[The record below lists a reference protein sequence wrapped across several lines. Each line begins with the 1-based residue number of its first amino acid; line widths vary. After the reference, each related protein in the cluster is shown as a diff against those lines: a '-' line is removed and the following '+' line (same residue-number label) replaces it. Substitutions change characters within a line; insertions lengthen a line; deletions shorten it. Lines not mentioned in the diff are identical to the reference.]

1 MENLSEGAPQ
11 IIDSSSSSFLEQLLR
26 HSSDAAIVVHPKY
39 GVTYASPAIADVL
52 GISPDAFLGRMAAD
66 WIHSDDVASMLEHR
80 EAAEQFGHAGPII
93 IRGLHEDHTWRYFE
107 AEWWRPDDSNFAD
120 GTILHF
126 RDVSQRERA
135 RAEAARSEARL
146 GALLLEAS
154 DVVMVIGKD
163 GQQLSYVS
171 PSIERVMGWSTE
183 LATELTWRQ
192 VIHPDHLQRWIDA
205 VTSVA
210 EDPEGRRQI
219 ELKGLHKDG
228 TWRWLDASILNRF
241 EDPLIEGII
250 LHFHD
255 VTPRHLAEQELARR
269 SLHDSLTALP
279 NRVLFVD
286 RLESA
291 LNRSQ
296 RSGGLVALLY
306 CDLDRFKNVNDT
318 IGHSGADL
326 LLCEVARR
334 MEVAIRAGD
343 SLARLHGDEFVV
355 CAEEIDS
362 WEEAQILAN
371 RLRRD
376 LSKPFIL
383 GGREIHLTTSIG
395 IAISS
400 KDNPYSASDLLE
412 NADAAMFV
420 AKKGG
425 RDRIAFY
432 NEEVRSREL
441 SDLAIRD
448 EIRGAIEND
457 QLVLHYQPIYDLT
470 SGALLGTEALVR
482 WQHPLRGLLYPGD
495 FIPVA
500 EESGLIVAL
509 GSWVIENAMRQA
521 KDWGFGTAR
530 QAKMWINF
538 SALQLERI
546 QIVDEITELLSRF
559 AIPSGAIGIEI
570 TETALIDAQP
580 EIDTRLR
587 ILRDLG
593 YSIAIDDFGT
603 GYSSLLYL
611 RRYSA
616 DTLKIDRAFVSG
628 LGVSRDDTAIVSSL
642 RSLAAMLELRV
653 VAEGV
658 ETQDQLQALRA
669 MGCESASGYLL
680 ARPADAS
687 VITQLLDE
695 PLELIRSH
703 S

>member
-1 MENLSEGAPQ
+1 MEKLSEETPQ

-39 GVTYASPAIADVL
+39 GVIYASPAIADVL
-52 GISPDAFLGRMAAD
+52 GISPDAFIGRMAAD
-66 WIHSDDVASMLEHR
+66 WIHSEDVASMLEHR
-80 EAAEQFGHAGPII
+80 EAAEQSGHAGPII

-107 AEWWRPDDSNFAD
+107 AEWWRPGDSDFAD

-126 RDVSQRERA
+126 RDVSERERS
-135 RAEAARSEARL
+135 RAEADRSEARL

-154 DVVMVIGKD
+154 DVVMVYGKD
-163 GQQLSYVS
+163 GQQLSYIS

-192 VIHPDHLQRWIDA
+192 VIHPDHLQRWIDV
-205 VTSVA
+205 VTSVS
-210 EDPEGRRQI
+210 EDPQGRRQI
-219 ELKGLHKDG
+219 ELKALHNDG
-228 TWRWLDASILNRF
+228 TWRWLDVSVLNRF

-279 NRVLFVD
+279 NRVLLVD

-343 SLARLHGDEFVV
+343 TLARLHGDEFVV

-383 GGREIHLTTSIG
+383 GGREIHVTASIG

-441 SDLAIRD
+441 SELAIRD

-482 WQHPLRGLLYPGD
+482 WQHPVRGLLYPGD

-509 GSWVIENAMRQA
+509 GSWVIERAMRQA

-530 QAKMWINF
+530 QAKMWINV

-546 QIVDEITELLSRF
+546 QIVDEITERLSQF
-559 AIPSGAIGIEI
+559 AIPSRAIGIEI

-642 RSLAAMLELRV
+642 RGLAAMLELQV

-695 PLELIRSH
+695 PLKLIRSH

>member
-1 MENLSEGAPQ
+1 MENLSEGTPQ
-11 IIDSSSSSFLEQLLR
+11 IIDSSLSSFLEQLLR

-39 GVTYASPAIADVL
+39 GVIYASPAIADVL
-52 GISPDAFLGRMAAD
+52 GISPDAFLGRMAAE
-66 WIHSDDVASMLEHR
+66 WIHSEDVASMLEHR
-80 EAAEQFGHAGPII
+80 EAAEQSGHAGPII

-135 RAEAARSEARL
+135 QAEAARSEARL

-183 LATELTWRQ
+183 LATGLTWRQ
-192 VIHPDHLQRWIDA
+192 VIHPDHLQRWIDV

-210 EDPEGRRQI
+210 EDPQGRRQI

-269 SLHDSLTALP
+269 SLHDSLTGLP

-334 MEVAIRAGD
+334 MEIAIRAGD

-383 GGREIHLTTSIG
+383 GGREIYLTTSIG

-400 KDNPYSASDLLE
+400 KDNPHSASNLLE

-457 QLVLHYQPIYDLT
+457 ELVLHYQPIYDLT

-482 WQHPLRGLLYPGD
+482 WQHPARGLLYPGD

-509 GSWVIENAMRQA
+509 GSWVIESAMQQA

-530 QAKMWINF
+530 QAKMWINV

-546 QIVDEITELLSRF
+546 QIVDEITEQLSRF
-559 AIPSGAIGIEI
+559 AIPSHAIGIEI

-628 LGVSRDDTAIVSSL
+628 LGISRDDTAIVASL
-642 RSLAAMLELRV
+642 RSLAAMLELWV

-658 ETQDQLQALRA
+658 ETQDQLQALRS

-687 VITQLLDE
+687 VISQLLDN
-695 PLELIRSH
+695 PVELNRSH

>member
-1 MENLSEGAPQ
+1 MENLSEGTPQ
-11 IIDSSSSSFLEQLLR
+11 IIDSSLSSFLEQLLR

-39 GVTYASPAIADVL
+39 GVIYASPAIADVL
-52 GISPDAFLGRMAAD
+52 GISPDAFLGRMAAE
-66 WIHSDDVASMLEHR
+66 WIHSEDVASMLEHR
-80 EAAEQFGHAGPII
+80 EAAEQSGHAGPII

-135 RAEAARSEARL
+135 QAEAARSEARL

-183 LATELTWRQ
+183 LATGLTWRQ
-192 VIHPDHLQRWIDA
+192 VIHPDHLQRWIDV

-210 EDPEGRRQI
+210 EDPQGRRQI

-269 SLHDSLTALP
+269 SLHDSLTGLP

-334 MEVAIRAGD
+334 MEIAIRAGD

-383 GGREIHLTTSIG
+383 SGREIYLTTSIG

-400 KDNPYSASDLLE
+400 KDNPHSASNLLE

-457 QLVLHYQPIYDLT
+457 ELVLHYQPIYDLT

-482 WQHPLRGLLYPGD
+482 WQHPARGLLYPGD

-509 GSWVIENAMRQA
+509 GSWVIESAMQQA

-530 QAKMWINF
+530 QAKMWINV

-546 QIVDEITELLSRF
+546 QIVDEITEQLSRF
-559 AIPSGAIGIEI
+559 AIPSHAIGIEI

-628 LGVSRDDTAIVSSL
+628 LGISRDDTAIVASL
-642 RSLAAMLELRV
+642 RSLAAMLELWV

-658 ETQDQLQALRA
+658 ETQDQLQALRS

-687 VITQLLDE
+687 VISQLLDN
-695 PLELIRSH
+695 PVELNRSH

>member
-1 MENLSEGAPQ
+1 MESLSEPTPQ
-11 IIDSSSSSFLEQLLR
+11 IIDSNSSSFLEQLLS
-26 HSSDAAIVVHPKY
+26 HSSDAAIVVHPNY
-39 GVTYASPAIADVL
+39 GVIYASPAIADVL
-52 GISPDAFLGRMAAD
+52 GISPEAFIGRMAAD
-66 WIHSDDVASMLEHR
+66 WIHPDDVGSMLEYR
-80 EAAEQFGHAGPII
+80 EAAENSGHAGPII
-93 IRGLHEDHTWRYFE
+93 IRGLHEDQTWRFFE
-107 AEWWRPDDSNFAD
+107 AEWWRPDLGDFAG

-126 RDVSQRERA
+126 RDVSVREQA

-154 DVVMVIGKD
+154 DVVMVIGRD
-163 GQQLSYVS
+163 GQNLTYVS
-171 PSIERVMGWSTE
+171 PSIQRVMGWSAK
-183 LATELTWRQ
+183 LASELTWRQ

-205 VTSVA
+205 VTEVA

-241 EDPLIEGII
+241 EDPLIEGVI

-306 CDLDRFKNVNDT
+306 CDLDRFKHVNDT
-318 IGHSGADL
+318 IGHGGADL

-343 SLARLHGDEFVV
+343 SLARLHGDEFVI
-355 CAEEIDS
+355 CADEIDS
-362 WEEAQILAN
+362 WEEARILAD

-376 LSKPFIL
+376 LSKPFNHN
-383 GGREIHLTTSIG
+383 GRDLHLTVSIG

-400 KDNPYSASDLLE
+400 NDNPYSASDLLE
-412 NADAAMFV
+412 NADSAMFV
-420 AKKGG
+420 AKKDG

-432 NEEVRSREL
+432 NEAVRSLEL
-441 SDLAIRD
+441 SELAIRD
-448 EIRGAIEND
+448 ALRGAIEND
-457 QLVLHYQPIYDLT
+457 QLVLHYQPIYDLL
-470 SGALLGTEALVR
+470 SGAVLGTEALVR
-482 WQHPLRGLLYPGD
+482 WQHPVRGLLQPGD

-500 EESGLIVAL
+500 EESGFIVAL
-509 GSWVIENAMRQA
+509 GAWVIERAMQQA
-521 KDWGFGTAR
+521 KAWGFGTTR
-530 QAKMWINF
+530 QAKMWINV

-546 QIVDEITELLSRF
+546 DIVDEITNLLSSVE
-559 AIPSGAIGIEI
+559 IPSHAIGLEI

-616 DTLKIDRAFVSG
+616 DTLKIDQAFVSG
-628 LGVSRDDTAIVSSL
+628 LGISRDDTAIVSSL

-680 ARPADAS
+680 ARPAEPSA
-687 VITQLLDE
+687 ITKILDT
-695 PLELIRSH
+695 PIQLIRES

>member
-1 MENLSEGAPQ
+1 
-11 IIDSSSSSFLEQLLR
+11 
-26 HSSDAAIVVHPKY
+26 VVHPKY
-39 GVTYASPAIADVL
+39 GVIYASPAIADVL
-52 GISPDAFLGRMAAD
+52 GISPDAFLGRMAAE
-66 WIHSDDVASMLEHR
+66 WIHSEDVASMLEHR
-80 EAAEQFGHAGPII
+80 EAAEQSGHAGPII

-135 RAEAARSEARL
+135 QAEAARSEARL

-183 LATELTWRQ
+183 LATGLTWRQ
-192 VIHPDHLQRWIDA
+192 VIHPDHLQRWIDV

-210 EDPEGRRQI
+210 EDPQGRRQI

-269 SLHDSLTALP
+269 SLHDSLTGLP

-334 MEVAIRAGD
+334 MEIAIRAGD

-383 GGREIHLTTSIG
+383 SGREIYLTTSIG

-400 KDNPYSASDLLE
+400 KDNPHSASNLLE

-457 QLVLHYQPIYDLT
+457 ELVLHYQPIYDLT

-482 WQHPLRGLLYPGD
+482 WQHPARGLLYPGD

-509 GSWVIENAMRQA
+509 GSWVIESAMQQA

-530 QAKMWINF
+530 QAKMWINV

-546 QIVDEITELLSRF
+546 QIVDEITEQLSRF
-559 AIPSGAIGIEI
+559 AIPSHAIGIEI

-628 LGVSRDDTAIVSSL
+628 LGISRDDTAIVASL
-642 RSLAAMLELRV
+642 RSLAAMLELWV

-658 ETQDQLQALRA
+658 ETQDQLQALRS

-687 VITQLLDE
+687 VISQLLDN
-695 PLELIRSH
+695 PVELNRSH

>member
-1 MENLSEGAPQ
+1 
-11 IIDSSSSSFLEQLLR
+11 
-26 HSSDAAIVVHPKY
+26 
-39 GVTYASPAIADVL
+39 
-52 GISPDAFLGRMAAD
+52 
-66 WIHSDDVASMLEHR
+66 
-80 EAAEQFGHAGPII
+80 
-93 IRGLHEDHTWRYFE
+93 
-107 AEWWRPDDSNFAD
+107 
-120 GTILHF
+120 
-126 RDVSQRERA
+126 VSQREGA
-135 RAEAARSEARL
+135 QAEAARSEARL

-183 LATELTWRQ
+183 FATGLTWRQ
-192 VIHPDHLQRWIDA
+192 VIHPDHLQRWIDV

-210 EDPEGRRQI
+210 EDPQGRRQI

-269 SLHDSLTALP
+269 SLHDSLTGLP

-291 LNRSQ
+291 LNRRQ

-334 MEVAIRAGD
+334 MEIAIRAGD

-383 GGREIHLTTSIG
+383 GGREIYLTTSIG

-400 KDNPYSASDLLE
+400 KDNPHSASDLLE

-457 QLVLHYQPIYDLT
+457 ELVLHYQPIYDLT
-470 SGALLGTEALVR
+470 SGALIGTEALVR
-482 WQHPLRGLLYPGD
+482 WQHPVRGLLYPAD

-500 EESGLIVAL
+500 EESGLIVAI
-509 GSWVIENAMRQA
+509 GSWVIESAMRQA

-530 QAKMWINF
+530 QAKMWINV

-546 QIVDEITELLSRF
+546 QIVDEITAQLSRF
-559 AIPSGAIGIEI
+559 AIPSHAIGIEL

-680 ARPADAS
+680 ARPADSS
-687 VITQLLDE
+687 VISQLLDE